1 MNLVAFM
8 TAVTRANG
16 MVLPG
21 VTTDG
26 SENTVSVD
34 PQTYDQTKWRVA
46 GPNTYNAGYLKFRDV
61 RLNYAVSQS
70 TLAKTPFTSL
80 NLSVFGRNLAI
91 LSSDVPYIDPQ
102 VITGS
107 GNIQGVENAQVPPTR
122 SFGIHLSAQL

>member
-46 GPNTYNAGYLKFRDV
+46 GPNTYNAG
-61 RLNYAVSQS
+61 
-70 TLAKTPFTSL
+70 
-80 NLSVFGRNLAI
+80 
-91 LSSDVPYIDPQ
+91 
-102 VITGS
+102 
-107 GNIQGVENAQVPPTR
+107 
-122 SFGIHLSAQL
+122 